1 MQNGSVKIYSLGE
14 NALTVSFGD
23 EISLATN
30 EKVLNLA
37 RRFERENRFKGFVE
51 IVPAYATL
59 TIFYDVPAV
68 RKNFP
73 ELATAFEAVKNF
85 AETALRKT
93 VETIENEQPRLI
105 EIPVDFSLKCAP
117 DLELIAAEK
126 NLSTEAVIEIFTA
139 GTYRVFMLGFLPG
152 FAYMGEVDERICVP
166 RKQTPRSLVA
176 QGSVGIAG
184 KQTGIY
190 SLASPGGWQII
201 GRTGTQLFTPERDKP
216 TFLQA
221 GDEVKFRRA

>member
-190 SLASPGGWQII
+190 SLGSPGGWQII